1 MLTLATLITPI
12 ALATAPTAIIIEEQA
27 QYNHTE
33 QVVALNDQPIYATS
47 SGTQTFL
54 GNGQPYDS
62 DND

>member
-27 QYNHTE
+27 QYSHTE
-33 QVVALNDQPIYATS
+33 QVVALNDQPIYNTN

-54 GNGQPYDS
+54 SDGKPYDS